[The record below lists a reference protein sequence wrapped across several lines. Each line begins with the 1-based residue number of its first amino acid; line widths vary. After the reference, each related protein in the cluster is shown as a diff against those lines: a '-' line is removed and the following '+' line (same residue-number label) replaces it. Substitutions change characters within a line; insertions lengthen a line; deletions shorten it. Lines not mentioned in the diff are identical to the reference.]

1 MKFTF
6 FHVLNGD
13 KVVTNMEKAKF
24 EEKGPYAYRVIGG
37 GGWGGFTITLTKL
50 LSGVNLVK

>member
-24 EEKGPYAYRVIGG
+24 EEKGPYAYKVILYLKPYIAGEGG
-37 GGWGGFTITLTKL
+37 GL
-50 LSGVNLVK
+50 LSLSLSY

>member
-37 GGWGGFTITLTKL
+37 GGWGGV
-50 LSGVNLVK
+50 LSLSLSY